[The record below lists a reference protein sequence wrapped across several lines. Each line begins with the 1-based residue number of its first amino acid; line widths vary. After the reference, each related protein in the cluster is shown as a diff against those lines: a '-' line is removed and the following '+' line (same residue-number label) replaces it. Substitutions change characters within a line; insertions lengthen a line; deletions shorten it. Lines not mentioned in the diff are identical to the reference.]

1 MTVSHLRGRLV
12 RTCAV
17 VAAFFLVA
25 LVSPQTANSQA
36 ALIKL
41 HLATI
46 PSDFAGQLY
55 YAKDQGFFQKAGFDV
70 DITPLNAGPAIA
82 AAVAGGTIDLGFSNV
97 VSLALAHD
105 KGLPFVIVAPAN
117 MYVVDAPTIGL
128 IGVMRGGAINSAK
141 DLNGKTLGVGVIHN
155 ITDLGARAWIDATG
169 GDSKTIKYIE
179 VPIPEMAV
187 AVKSGRVDAAV
198 MDQGVYPTLGKPGD
212 PLRILANSFSV
223 VAPTF
228 VAGGWFTTSDWI
240 KNHPVETKKFAEVMR
255 QTAVWANTHHD
266 ESAVILGKYLNEPP
280 EQIRAI
286 NRVTYGTALN
296 AQLVQPSIELCAKYG
311 VIKASFPA
319 REMLWDGAAK

>member
-1 MTVSHLRGRLV
+1 MTISRLRGRLV
-12 RTCAV
+12 RSCAL
-17 VAAFFLVA
+17 AAA
-25 LVSPQTANSQA
+25 LFAFALLAPRGASSQG
-36 ALIKL
+36 LIKL
-41 HLATI
+41 RLATI
-46 PSDFAGQLY
+46 PSDFAAQLY

-82 AAVAGGTIDLGFSNV
+82 SAVAGGSIDLGFSNV

-117 MYVVDAPTIGL
+117 MYVVDSPTIGL
-128 IGVMRGGAINSAK
+128 IGVARTSGITSAK
-141 DLNGKTLGVGVIHN
+141 DLNGKTLAVGVIHN

-169 GDSKTIKYIE
+169 GDSKTIRYLE

-228 VAGGWFTTSDWI
+228 IAGGWFTTSDWI
-240 KNHPVETKKFAEVMR
+240 KNHPAETKKFADVMR
-255 QTAVWANTHHD
+255 QTAVWANAHRD
-266 ESAVILGKYLNEPP
+266 ESAVILGRYLNEPP

-286 NRVTYGTALN
+286 NRVTYGTTLS

-319 REMLWDGAAK
+319 RELLWDGH